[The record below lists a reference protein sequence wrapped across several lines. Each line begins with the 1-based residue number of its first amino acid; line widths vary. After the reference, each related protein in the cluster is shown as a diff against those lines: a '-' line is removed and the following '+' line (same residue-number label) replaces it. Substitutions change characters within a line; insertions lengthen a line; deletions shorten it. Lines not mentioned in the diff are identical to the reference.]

1 MGFMHSMPLP
11 DRLRGLARPLLLM
24 AFRIGNMAAKFL
36 LALYT
41 ARYLGLSDLGIYGL
55 IVGGTI
61 LTPAILGLGTSDWV
75 VRQIVT
81 MSRADALAAMTTR
94 LAFPVVMHA
103 VAQPLLWLVNLAL
116 GSPVPWPLVWAS
128 GLILF
133 LEHIANDAS
142 DMLIARGRALLASF
156 LLFVRA
162 GLWPFPV
169 IAWGLVDPSAR
180 TLNALLIGWIGGL
193 VLLWIVLAGNVIAQ
207 QRWRYMRLRW
217 RWLFSGV
224 PASVPFYIKDIAAAA
239 SLHLDRFVIS
249 FFLGLELTGV
259 YTLFWS
265 IANVVHNLAVYAVVQ
280 PQTPAL
286 IAAHSRADSA
296 EFHAAQRRI
305 LFEASIWAGILALGA
320 IIFVPMAL
328 PYLDRPA
335 LQANLPIFWLIL
347 AATLT
352 RVGADSYAFILLAL
366 HRDRAIAVIS
376 VAGAL
381 ASATLNMMLIPI
393 LGLAGAGT
401 AYLLTGS
408 GLWAARFWSANSS
421 KPSIGAAAPQPKL
434 F

>member
-1 MGFMHSMPLP
+1 MLS

-41 ARYLGLSDLGIYGL
+41 ARYLGLADLGIYGL

-61 LTPAILGLGTSDWV
+61 LTPALLGLGTSDWV

-94 LAFPVVMHA
+94 LAFPALMH
-103 VAQPLLWLVNLAL
+103 VIVQPLLWLVNLAL
-116 GSPVPWPLVWAS
+116 GSPIPWTLVWAS

-133 LEHIANDAS
+133 LEHLANDAS

-169 IAWGLVDPSAR
+169 IAWGLLDPSAR
-180 TLNALLIGWIGGL
+180 TLNALLACWIGGL
-193 VLLWIVLAGNVIAQ
+193 VLLWLVLLGYVTAGKL
-207 QRWRYMRLRW
+207 WRYMHLRW
-217 RWLFSGV
+217 TWLLSGI
-224 PASVPFYIKDIAAAA
+224 PASRPFYIKDLAAAA
-239 SLHLDRFVIS
+239 SLQLDRFVIS

-265 IANVVHNLAVYAVVQ
+265 IANVVHNLAVYAVVH
-280 PQTPAL
+280 PQVPTL
-286 IAAHSRADSA
+286 ISAHARTDGA
-296 EFHAAQRRI
+296 EFHKAQRRI
-305 LFEASIWAGILALGA
+305 LFEAATWAGLLSIGA
-320 IIFVPMAL
+320 VIFVPLVL

-347 AATLT
+347 TATLT
-352 RVGADSYAFILLAL
+352 RVGADTYAFILLAL
-366 HRDRAIAVIS
+366 HRDKAIAIIS
-376 VAGAL
+376 VAGAV
-381 ASATLNMMLIPI
+381 ASAALNTALIP
-393 LGLAGAGT
+393 LMGLAGAGT
-401 AYLLTGS
+401 AYLLTGG
-408 GLWAARFWSANSS
+408 GLWAARWWSANSG
-421 KPSIGAAAPQPKL
+421 KTPLDAAQAQPRP

>member
-1 MGFMHSMPLP
+1 MPLP
-11 DRLRGLARPLLLM
+11 DRLLGLTRPLLLM

-41 ARYLGLSDLGIYGL
+41 ARYLGLADLGIYGL

-61 LTPAILGLGTSDWV
+61 LTPALLGLGTSDWV

-81 MSRADALAAMTTR
+81 MTRADAIAAMTTR

-103 VAQPLLWLVNLAL
+103 IAQPILWLVNLAL

-142 DMLIARGRALLASF
+142 DLLIARGRALLAGF

-162 GLWPFPV
+162 GLWPFAV
-169 IAWGLVDPSAR
+169 IAWGMLDPTAR
-180 TLNALLIGWIGGL
+180 TLNCLLLGWIGGL
-193 VLLWIVLAGNVIAQ
+193 VLLWIVLAGHVIAQ
-207 QRWRYMRLRW
+207 QRWRFMRLRW
-217 RWLFSGV
+217 KWLFSGV
-224 PASVPFYIKDIAAAA
+224 PASVPFYIKDLAAAA

-265 IANVVHNLAVYAVVQ
+265 IANVVHNLSVYGVVQ
-280 PQTPAL
+280 PQVPTL
-286 IAAHSRADSA
+286 IAAHNRGDGA
-296 EFHAAQRRI
+296 EFHSVQRRI
-305 LFEASIWAGILALGA
+305 LFEASTWSAILAIGA
-320 IIFVPMAL
+320 VIAVPWAL

-347 AATLT
+347 IATLT
-352 RVGADSYAFILLAL
+352 RIGADSYAFILLAL

-381 ASATLNMMLIPI
+381 ASAALNMVLIPI

-401 AYLLTGS
+401 AYLLTGG
-408 GLWAARFWSANSS
+408 GLWAARVWSANSG
-421 KPSIGAAAPQPKL
+421 KPVVGPAAAQPKP

>member
-1 MGFMHSMPLP
+1 
-11 DRLRGLARPLLLM
+11 M

-41 ARYLGLSDLGIYGL
+41 ARYLGLADLGIYGL

-61 LTPAILGLGTSDWV
+61 LTPALLGLGTSDWV

-81 MSRADALAAMTTR
+81 MTRTDALAAITTR
-94 LAFPVVMHA
+94 LALPVVMHA
-103 VAQPLLWLVNLAL
+103 IAQPVLWLVNLAL

-133 LEHIANDAS
+133 LEHVANDAS
-142 DMLIARGRALLASF
+142 DLLIARGRALLAGF

-162 GLWPFPV
+162 GLWPFAA
-169 IAWGLVDPSAR
+169 IAWGMLDPAAR
-180 TLNALLIGWIGGL
+180 TLNSLLMCWIGGL
-193 VLLWIVLAGNVIAQ
+193 VLLWIVLAGYVIAQ

-217 RWLFSGV
+217 RWLFAGV
-224 PASVPFYIKDIAAAA
+224 PASVPFYIKDLAAAA

-265 IANVVHNLAVYAVVQ
+265 IANVVHNLAVYGVVH
-280 PQTPAL
+280 PQLPTL
-286 IAAHSRADSA
+286 IAAHKRADGA
-296 EFHAAQRRI
+296 EFRPVQRRI
-305 LFEASIWAGILALGA
+305 LFEAATWSAILAIGA
-320 IIFVPMAL
+320 VIAVPWAL

-347 AATLT
+347 LATLT
-352 RVGADSYAFILLAL
+352 RVGADCYAFILLAL

-376 VAGAL
+376 VAGAV
-381 ASATLNMMLIPI
+381 ASAALNMLLIPF

-401 AYLLTGS
+401 AYLVTGS
-408 GLWAARFWSANSS
+408 GLWMARIWSANAGKSPVSS
-421 KPSIGAAAPQPKL
+421 AATPQPKP